1 MSLMPLPQI
10 NTLSNLPKPVAF
22 DKRPDAVQKW
32 QPEVKAKSDD
42 DSNTITI
49 YDDIGESWYGEGVTA
64 NRVAAALRQIGNQD
78 VVVNINSPG
87 GDYFEGISIY
97 NLLAQH
103 PAKITVQI
111 VGLAASAASVIAM
124 AGDEIL
130 MGDGTFLMIHN
141 AWSVAIGNRH
151 DLNNS
156 ADVLGQID
164 DTMADLYAK
173 RSGLSKPEI
182 EGMMDRESWLG
193 RDLALSNGFATGSL
207 ESSVIEGGEDA
218 GRKKSKALIDAAMAQ
233 QGLTRSQRREV
244 FQNLFS
250 GMPSAANSTT
260 KPSAGD
266 ADVVNQIQELNNFFK
281 GH

>member
-10 NTLSNLPKPVAF
+10 NTFGNLPKPVAF

-32 QPEVKAKSDD
+32 QPEVKAKSDN

-49 YDDIGESWYGEGVTA
+49 YDDIGESWYSEGVTA
-64 NRVAAALRQIGNQD
+64 NRIAAALRSIGEQD

-103 PAKITVQI
+103 RAKVTVQI

-130 MGDGTFLMIHN
+130 MGDGAFFMIHN
-141 AWSVAIGNRH
+141 AWSMSIGNRH
-151 DLNNS
+151 DLRSS

-173 RSGLSKPEI
+173 RSGLSKAEI

-193 RDLALSNGFATGSL
+193 RELALNNGFATGSL
-207 ESSVIEGGEDA
+207 ESSIIEGSEDSE
-218 GRKKSKALIDAAMAQ
+218 RKKSKALVDAAMAQ

-244 FQNLFS
+244 FQSLFS
-250 GMPSAANSTT
+250 GMPSAANPTA

-266 ADVVNQIQELNNFFK
+266 ADVVNQIQELNNLFK
-281 GH
+281 GY

>member
-1 MSLMPLPQI
+1 MPLPQI
-10 NTLSNLPKPVAF
+10 NTFGNLPKPVAF

-32 QPEVKAKSDD
+32 QPEVKAKSDN

-49 YDDIGESWYGEGVTA
+49 YDDIGESWYSEGVTA
-64 NRVAAALRQIGNQD
+64 NRIAAALRSIGEQD

-103 PAKITVQI
+103 RAKVTVQI

-130 MGDGTFLMIHN
+130 MGDGAFFMIHN
-141 AWSVAIGNRH
+141 AWSMSIGNRH
-151 DLNNS
+151 DLRSS

-173 RSGLSKPEI
+173 RSGLSKAEI

-193 RDLALSNGFATGSL
+193 RELALNNGFATGSL
-207 ESSVIEGGEDA
+207 ESSIIEGSEDSE
-218 GRKKSKALIDAAMAQ
+218 RKKSKALVDAAMAQ

-244 FQNLFS
+244 FQSLFS
-250 GMPSAANSTT
+250 GMPSAANPTA

-266 ADVVNQIQELNNFFK
+266 ADVVNQIQELNNLFK
-281 GH
+281 GY